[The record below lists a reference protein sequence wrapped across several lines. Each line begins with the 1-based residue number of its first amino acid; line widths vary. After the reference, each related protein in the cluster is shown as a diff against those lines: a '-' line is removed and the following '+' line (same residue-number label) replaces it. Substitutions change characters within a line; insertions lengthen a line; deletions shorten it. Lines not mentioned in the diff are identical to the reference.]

1 MLIHSA
7 TAYILLYK
15 RLNKSPDQLRTQS
28 SFFSSPSV
36 ASSVATTNGRKENAD
51 RMDRMDRMTMSP
63 SSRSVV
69 GESSMEEDEDNRML
83 AEALAMSV
91 NKNEENKKD
100 KEKQQ
105 KQKQEIQKQDD
116 SESDDDMAMAL
127 AMSMSQ
133 APASTS
139 STSSTSSA
147 SSTVTDAPV
156 APSVPMVLPTTPSAT
171 SSSTPSTLLSPST
184 IQRKKNSDLLFISS
198 MKYHQRNQTRLF
210 MAELRKRQSSAWI
223 ASCRDLT
230 KTHSDNA
237 LLPSEFWKTASTP
250 TLYLRALGF
259 CGIDDR

>member
-1 MLIHSA
+1 
-7 TAYILLYK
+7 LYK

-51 RMDRMDRMTMSP
+51 RMDRMTMSP
-63 SSRSVV
+63 FSRSVV

-100 KEKQQ
+100 KEKQE
-105 KQKQEIQKQDD
+105 KQEKQEQEQEQDD

-139 STSSTSSA
+139 STSSTSS
-147 SSTVTDAPV
+147 TVTDAPV

-171 SSSTPSTLLSPST
+171 FSSTPSTLLSPST
-184 IQRKKNSDLLFISS
+184 IQRKKNSDALFISS

-237 LLPSEFWKTASTP
+237 LLPSEFWKTVSTP
-250 TLYLRALGF
+250 ILHLRALGF

>member
-1 MLIHSA
+1 M
-7 TAYILLYK
+7 YK

-91 NKNEENKKD
+91 NKNEENKKE

-105 KQKQEIQKQDD
+105 KQKQEIQKQEIQKQED

-139 STSSTSSA
+139 ST

-184 IQRKKNSDLLFISS
+184 IQRKKNSDALFISS

-250 TLYLRALGF
+250 ILHLRSIGF